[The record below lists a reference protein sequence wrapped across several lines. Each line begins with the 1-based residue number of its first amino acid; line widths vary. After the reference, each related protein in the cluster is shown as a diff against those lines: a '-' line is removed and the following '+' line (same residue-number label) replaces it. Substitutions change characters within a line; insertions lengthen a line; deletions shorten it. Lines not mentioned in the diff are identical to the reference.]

1 MEYLKN
7 VVFKFLTFTSQ
18 QEKAQLLPVLSTML
32 KLSQDE
38 QNEIMN
44 VKVDLRNIKKLGW
57 KSKIKL
63 KHGLIKT
70 INYF

>member
-44 VKVDLRNIKKLGW
+44 VKGI
-57 KSKIKL
+57 
-63 KHGLIKT
+63 
-70 INYF
+70 YFYTFEITF